1 MSSESFLA
9 LSSSTSST
17 SSSSTGR
24 TSTEVV
30 LAGLGGTRTP
40 AITLV
45 VLVALPVVMLVILV
59 VPVGLEDRRKYN
71 FTTCRPQKLRIPSSA
86 KAPSDHCSPLTSA
99 MKKRRKNLAKYL
111 HESPGTE
118 AKARNPQS
126 SPSVADNC
134 ADMRRTETSYYA
146 ESKACT

>member
-30 LAGLGGTRTP
+30 LAGLGRTRTP

-45 VLVALPVVMLVILV
+45 VLVVLVILVILV
-59 VPVGLEDRRKYN
+59 VPVGLEDRRKYS
-71 FTTCRPQKLRIPSSA
+71 FSTCRPQKLRIPSSA

>member
-30 LAGLGGTRTP
+30 LAGLGRTRTP
-40 AITLV
+40 AVTLV
-45 VLVALPVVMLVILV
+45 VLVVLVILVILV
-59 VPVGLEDRRKYN
+59 VPVGLEDRRKYS
-71 FTTCRPQKLRIPSSA
+71 FSTCRPQKLRIPSSA

-134 ADMRRTETSYYA
+134 ADMRRTETSYCA